1 MPSVRD
7 QSKLSQ
13 PSLLVYANISGMP
26 AIALECLLL
35 SPVLNCREVER
46 MQKTQASSLDT
57 GHLTRREGL
66 PVHGRVC
73 TRAHAHTHTHTH
85 TLLPRLKA
93 WAASDQQAHVQI
105 LTQLLAI
112 WVVISHRL
120 SPRFP
125 MCNAHQCRHTPQNCC
140 ESEEQSHRKGPGSCM
155 LAQTTGAAV
164 AVTAAVMG
172 NSPRAT
178 F

>member
-7 QSKLSQ
+7 QGRLSQ
-13 PSLLVYANISGMP
+13 PSLLVYASTSGMP

-73 TRAHAHTHTHTH
+73 TRFRAHTHTHTH
-85 TLLPRLKA
+85 TLLHRLKA
-93 WAASDQQAHVQI
+93 WAASDPQAHVQI
-105 LTQLLAI
+105 LNQLLAI
-112 WVVISHRL
+112 WVIISHRL
-120 SPRFP
+120 SPKFP
-125 MCNAHQCRHTPQNCC
+125 MCNAH
-140 ESEEQSHRKGPGSCM
+140 
-155 LAQTTGAAV
+155 
-164 AVTAAVMG
+164 
-172 NSPRAT
+172 
-178 F
+178 

>member
-73 TRAHAHTHTHTH
+73 TRAHAHTHTHT
-85 TLLPRLKA
+85 
-93 WAASDQQAHVQI
+93 ASQAESVGRIRPTGSRPNPDSATCNLGGYFTPSKSQVSHVQCPPVQAHP
-105 LTQLLAI
+105 TELL
-112 WVVISHRL
+112 
-120 SPRFP
+120 
-125 MCNAHQCRHTPQNCC
+125 
-140 ESEEQSHRKGPGSCM
+140 
-155 LAQTTGAAV
+155 
-164 AVTAAVMG
+164 
-172 NSPRAT
+172 
-178 F
+178 

>member
-1 MPSVRD
+1 MLTPEPSPEL
-7 QSKLSQ
+7 QGGGKNAENT
-13 PSLLVYANISGMP
+13 SLLLGHWTSNQERGP
-26 AIALECLLL
+26 ACARAC
-35 SPVLNCREVER
+35 
-46 MQKTQASSLDT
+46 
-57 GHLTRREGL
+57 
-66 PVHGRVC
+66 VHTCAR
-73 TRAHAHTHTHTH
+73 AHTHTHTH
-85 TLLPRLKA
+85 TLLHRLKA